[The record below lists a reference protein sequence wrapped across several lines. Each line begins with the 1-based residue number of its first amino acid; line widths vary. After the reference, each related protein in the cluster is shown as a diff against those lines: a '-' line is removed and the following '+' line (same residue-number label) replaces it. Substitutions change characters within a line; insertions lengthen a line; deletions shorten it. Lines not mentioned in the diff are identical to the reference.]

1 MVIGIG
7 IGIGISLN
15 QARLYQ
21 FKSTDG
27 DGLVCKLHS
36 RCVNGGQVETGG
48 RYNTAQVTTVQGM
61 LPCGEWQVASGR
73 WQAGWQV
80 CGGIDASRDGMWGKV
95 MFVGM
100 LWGRLLLRSMW
111 GGCSLHLQL
120 CNQNTCMYLV
130 CKIHSC
136 YTKTIVAQRPPK
148 VITPL
153 ADLSEL
159 CSAILTLIHT

>member
-111 GGCSLHLQL
+111 GGCSLHLCTVMQPEYL
-120 CNQNTCMYLV
+120 HVLGLQDTYQNYSGAAATKSY
-130 CKIHSC
+130 
-136 YTKTIVAQRPPK
+136 YTAG
-148 VITPL
+148 
-153 ADLSEL
+153 
-159 CSAILTLIHT
+159 